1 MEWIKVSEKLPTE
14 RVQSV
19 LLFNGDAPEYNQHIF
34 QGTWYAQTKTF
45 KRDNITYRLM
55 GTITH
60 WMPLPQ
66 PPKI

>member
-1 MEWIKVSEKLPTE
+1 MEWIKVSEQLPKE
-14 RVQSV
+14 RFQSV

-34 QGTWYAQTKTF
+34 QGVWYAQTQNFVRDDKTYIL
-45 KRDNITYRLM
+45 R

-66 PPKI
+66 PPQI